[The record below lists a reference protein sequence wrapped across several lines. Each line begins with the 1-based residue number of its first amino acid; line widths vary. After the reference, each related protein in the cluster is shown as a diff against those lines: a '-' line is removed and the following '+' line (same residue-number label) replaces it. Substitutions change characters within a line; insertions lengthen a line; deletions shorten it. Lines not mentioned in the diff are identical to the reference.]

1 MLQFTRI
8 SQVVQVSRF
17 MYVWNGTNQEY
28 INGLCIKTSN
38 RLLSKYHNKGEDSLI
53 NSVTLKQLM
62 TYDYQALLTMLASGI
77 IVRYQTQ
84 SLTISLIKSN
94 LKVVVEN
101 LKTSD
106 VHTYKISKTN
116 INKLSR
122 IVLNVDSVDVLQAIY
137 NRMVAEGL

>member
-1 MLQFTRI
+1 MLFR
-8 SQVVQVSRF
+8 S
-17 MYVWNGTNQEY
+17 
-28 INGLCIKTSN
+28 
-38 RLLSKYHNKGEDSLI
+38 SLI